1 MEIWKPI
8 PGYEGYYEASNTG
21 LIRSV
26 PRTIILKT
34 KKLEDRPCEY
44 KSKILKP
51 YLSQHNRSNI
61 LPRQQIVLSVD
72 GKTKSLQ
79 VHRLIAQTF
88 IPNPNNYETV
98 NHIDG
103 NTFNNTVENL
113 EWISKVDNI
122 RHSFKNNLV
131 HTQKPVVQID
141 PKTNEI
147 IKIYPGESE
156 ACRRRGI
163 SQGKIGRAIR
173 RNGTCRG
180 YKWKYVNNEG
190 VTTIESW
197 KGFSE

>member
-156 ACRRRGI
+156 ACRRIGI
-163 SQGKIGRAIR
+163 SQGKIGRSIR

>member
-113 EWISKVDNI
+113 EWVSKVDNI

-156 ACRRRGI
+156 ACRRIGI